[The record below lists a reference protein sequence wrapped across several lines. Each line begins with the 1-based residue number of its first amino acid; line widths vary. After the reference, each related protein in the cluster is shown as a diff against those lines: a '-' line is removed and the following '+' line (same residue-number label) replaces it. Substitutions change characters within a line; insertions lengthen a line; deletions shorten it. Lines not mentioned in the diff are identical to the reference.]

1 MKTVV
6 VSGASSGIGKSIAR
20 QMAESGWRVYAGV
33 RSDDDAE
40 QLSQINKLIF
50 PVNLDVTDRPA
61 IENIEI
67 IIRES
72 LRGRKLDGLVNN
84 AGIAKPGPIS
94 LQSVET
100 IRQHME
106 VNVMGAVNMMQIFAP
121 LLGQDEGLAG
131 QPGRIVNITSL
142 GGQIPSPFIGAYT
155 ATKHALESLTDT
167 VRMELKLFGID
178 AITVGPGAVNTPIW
192 QKALDQDQAP
202 FEKTPFGAPMRQ
214 FLEEMASAGENG
226 LEPDEVAAA
235 VHQALSSRFPKRR
248 YTPAPNKLT
257 NYYLLKA
264 LPLRLKDK
272 LLTSRFGLERS

>member
-6 VSGASSGIGKSIAR
+6 VTGASSGIGKSIAR
-20 QMAESGWRVYAGV
+20 TMAESGWRVYAGV
-33 RSDDDAE
+33 RSDDDAR
-40 QLSQINKLIF
+40 QLSQINKLIS
-50 PVNLDVTDRPA
+50 PVSLDVTDRSEITHVEA
-61 IENIEI
+61 IV
-67 IIRES
+67 RKS
-72 LRGRKLDGLVNN
+72 LEGQKLDGLINN
-84 AGIAKPGPIS
+84 AGIAEPGPIS
-94 LQSVET
+94 LQTAGS

-106 VNVMGAVNMMQIFAP
+106 VNVMGAVNMMQLFTP
-121 LLGQDEGLAG
+121 LLGQDKELSG
-131 QPGRIVNITSL
+131 QSGRIVNITSL

-192 QKALDQDQAP
+192 RKALEQDQTRFAN
-202 FEKTPFGAPMRQ
+202 TPFGAPMKQ
-214 FLEEMASAGENG
+214 FLKEMATAGENG
-226 LEPDEVAAA
+226 LEPDEVAAV
-235 VHQALSSRFPKRR
+235 VHQALTNRFPKRR

-272 LLTSRFGLERS
+272 IFTSRFGLERS